1 MGSLVRTLLIQVQ
14 KTKVIQRLSVMQRS
28 SNMNSPLQTDLS
40 LSLLSLDHLL
50 RSQQL
55 TFAFVGLAPSL
66 LVLYGIGGWLKRVWN
81 GEKRGK
87 TRRMAYVRGVRCVT
101 CEISVSTRLIELLQG
116 YREAPFDDWQGG
128 TGNDGSRSWSPDLV
142 RRRHASL
149 GCRSERPT

>member
-14 KTKVIQRLSVMQRS
+14 KTKAGPTVSLGCRVSHRS
-28 SNMNSPLQTDLS
+28 LVLQTDLS

-66 LVLYGIGGWLKRVWN
+66 LVLYGIGGWARRVWN

-87 TRRMAYVRGVRCVT
+87 TRRMAYVRGVR
-101 CEISVSTRLIELLQG
+101 
-116 YREAPFDDWQGG
+116 
-128 TGNDGSRSWSPDLV
+128 
-142 RRRHASL
+142 
-149 GCRSERPT
+149 